1 MEQSIIPFED
11 KTIRKVWHNE
21 EWFFNI
27 GDIISVLTDS
37 KNPSAYWR
45 KLKERLL
52 AEGANEVVTNCHKL
66 KFQANDGKNY
76 LQDGMNTESIL
87 RLVMSVPSP
96 KAEPLKL
103 WMAQASKERIEETE
117 NPEISIDRLT
127 QLYKAKGYDDIWIG
141 NRLKTIG
148 IRKELTEEWKARG
161 IKEGHEYSILTAEI
175 AKATFGLTP
184 TELNNLV
191 FILPHILYMVY
202 DNQGNNQSLYLFWKP
217 LFQPIAP

>member
-1 MEQSIIPFED
+1 M
-11 KTIRKVWHNE
+11 
-21 EWFFNI
+21 
-27 GDIISVLTDS
+27 S
-37 KNPSAYWR
+37 K
-45 KLKERLL
+45 
-52 AEGANEVVTNCHKL
+52 
-66 KFQANDGKNY
+66 
-76 LQDGMNTESIL
+76 
-87 RLVMSVPSP
+87 SP
-96 KAEPLKL
+96 K
-103 WMAQASKERIEETE
+103 
-117 NPEISIDRLT
+117 
-127 QLYKAKGYDDIWIG
+127 LYQAKGYDDIWIG